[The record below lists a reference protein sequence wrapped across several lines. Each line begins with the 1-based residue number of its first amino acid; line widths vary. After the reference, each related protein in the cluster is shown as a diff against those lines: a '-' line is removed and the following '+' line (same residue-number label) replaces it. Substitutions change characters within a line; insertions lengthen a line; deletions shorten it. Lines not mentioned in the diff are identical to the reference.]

1 MTDENTETPTADE
14 AVAQA
19 IADATAGLK
28 NKNTELLGKL
38 KTQTA
43 EVSDM
48 KAQLDALAEANEAAE
63 TAAAEKAGDFS
74 KVRAAMEAKHAAAMK
89 EAMDATNAERA
100 VNHKLLVDN
109 GLNDALV
116 SAGVSATYMP
126 AVKALITSTNNIE
139 LVDVDGTRAAQINHQ
154 PLSEYVAAWAQG
166 DAGKHFVSAP
176 DNSGGGA
183 QGAAGGKATGKTM
196 TRAQFQ
202 GLNPAQQSQ
211 KAREGVTLSD

>member
-1 MTDENTETPTADE
+1 MTDENTETPNADE

-43 EVSDM
+43 EFSDM

-74 KVRAAMEAKHAAAMK
+74 KVRAAMEAKHAAARK
-89 EAMDATNAERA
+89 EAQDAATAERA

-116 SAGVSATYMP
+116 AAGVFAHALP
-126 AVKALITSTNNIE
+126 AVKALITSSNEIE

-154 PLSEYVAAWAQG
+154 PLSDYVAAWAQG